1 MKFVPILYSYGKFV
15 TKNLK
20 GGLLRDMFT
29 DDSIEESKLTK
40 SHYEVLQSYISLY
53 NNLEIRVNDYI
64 NGKHLSP
71 EDALDVLASYA
82 IANEG
87 TNTLYSGLTEVLC

>member
-29 DDSIEESKLTK
+29 DDSIEDSKLTK
-40 SHYEVLQSYISLY
+40 SHYEVLQSYI
-53 NNLEIRVNDYI
+53 
-64 NGKHLSP
+64 
-71 EDALDVLASYA
+71 
-82 IANEG
+82 
-87 TNTLYSGLTEVLC
+87 